1 MQRILIYKEIIRSG
15 EEKQSVKAFKGV
27 TMNDE
32 ILNNNGEQPDEK
44 ELLRQRREEQI
55 ERVKAQYETDVKEK
69 AEAKVRMEKEQELE
83 KELAPFV
90 TVRKGLIALCG
101 LMWVFSAFCLLT
113 GTLEMN
119 IFLPMCLFALAA
131 VAGVNV
137 PIFIKKKKIFDGV
150 IAGICT
156 AICFLTGVVILTL
169 G

>member
-1 MQRILIYKEIIRSG
+1 ML
-15 EEKQSVKAFKGV
+15 KGV

-32 ILNNNGEQPDEK
+32 ILNNNEEQPDEK

-69 AEAKVRMEKEQELE
+69 AEAKIRMEKEQELE
-83 KELAPFV
+83 KELAPFI
-90 TVRKGLIALCG
+90 TVRKGLIALCC
-101 LMWVFSAFCLLT
+101 LMWVFAAFCLLT

-119 IFLPMCLFALAA
+119 IFLPMCLFAIGALA
-131 VAGVNV
+131 
-137 PIFIKKKKIFDGV
+137 
-150 IAGICT
+150 AGICT

>member
-1 MQRILIYKEIIRSG
+1 MLKD
-15 EEKQSVKAFKGV
+15 V

-32 ILNNNGEQPDEK
+32 ILNNNEEQPDEK

-69 AEAKVRMEKEQELE
+69 AEAKVRMEKELE
-83 KELAPFV
+83 KELAPFI

-101 LMWVFSAFCLLT
+101 LMWFFAAFCLLT
-113 GTLEMN
+113 GTLEMK
-119 IFLPMCLFALAA
+119 IFLPMCMFALAA
-131 VAGVNV
+131 LAGVNV
-137 PIFIKKKKIFDGV
+137 PIFVKKKKIFDGI

-156 AICFLTGVVILTL
+156 VICFVTGVIILMF

>member
-1 MQRILIYKEIIRSG
+1 ML
-15 EEKQSVKAFKGV
+15 KGV

-32 ILNNNGEQPDEK
+32 ILNNNEEQPDEK

-83 KELAPFV
+83 KELAPFI

-101 LMWVFSAFCLLT
+101 LMWVFAAFCLLT
-113 GTLEMN
+113 GMLEMK
-119 IFLPMCLFALAA
+119 IFLPMCMFVLAA
-131 VAGVNV
+131 LAGVNV
-137 PIFIKKKKIFDGV
+137 PIFVKKKKIFDGV

-156 AICFLTGVVILTL
+156 VICFVTGVIILMF